1 MKKKIHL
8 FVFMLGCI
16 VLSGLI
22 LMACGKTSYLEK
34 TEKAKEID
42 CSYDEPS
49 AEQSTEQRAE
59 QSTEQ
64 STEQSR
70 EQKEEKSSSESVTK
84 DWIVQVSGA
93 VKEPGVYQM
102 KEGSRLYEAIQLAG
116 GLLPNAYDR
125 NLNQAE
131 RLSDGQRVYVLTR
144 EEVDELVSRGQK
156 PEDLAVL
163 AAGDIS
169 GTGTEGVSGKSSDGL
184 VNINTAGPEELM
196 TLSGIGSSK
205 ASSII
210 SYREENGPFEHPEDI
225 MQIPGI
231 KQGAYNKIKDQI
243 KVR

>member
-42 CSYDEPS
+42 CSHDEPS

-93 VKEPGVYQM
+93 VKEPGV
-102 KEGSRLYEAIQLAG
+102 
-116 GLLPNAYDR
+116 
-125 NLNQAE
+125 
-131 RLSDGQRVYVLTR
+131 
-144 EEVDELVSRGQK
+144 
-156 PEDLAVL
+156 
-163 AAGDIS
+163 
-169 GTGTEGVSGKSSDGL
+169 
-184 VNINTAGPEELM
+184 
-196 TLSGIGSSK
+196 
-205 ASSII
+205 
-210 SYREENGPFEHPEDI
+210 
-225 MQIPGI
+225 
-231 KQGAYNKIKDQI
+231 
-243 KVR
+243 